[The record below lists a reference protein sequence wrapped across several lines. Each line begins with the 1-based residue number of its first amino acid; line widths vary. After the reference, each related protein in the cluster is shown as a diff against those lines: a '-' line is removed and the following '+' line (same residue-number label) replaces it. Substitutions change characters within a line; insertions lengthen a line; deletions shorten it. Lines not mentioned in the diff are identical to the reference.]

1 MFRKGKGEHMNASSR
16 LTALTRI
23 GFATRGLLYIVIA
36 LLILRTGR
44 AEDPSGAIEYLGR
57 GGGQFLLGVMAA
69 GLTAYGIWR
78 LADATLDIER
88 HGSERKGMM
97 ERAGAGFSGAI
108 HLLLA
113 WQSIQLMRGAAL
125 SGDGTREGART
136 ALQLPG
142 GWALV
147 LAGAAVLIV
156 LGAVQLAKAAKGSFL
171 RYLDPSVAKQPW
183 VQWSGR
189 FGYAARGVVFLVS
202 SYLLARAGIEEQ
214 ASEAGGMARVLSW
227 LTDPFD
233 VIVGA
238 GLLAFGLFSFVE
250 SRYRRL
256 HNVPV
261 DGAIRHATNWRQGS

>member
-1 MFRKGKGEHMNASSR
+1 MNASSR

-57 GGGQFLLGVMAA
+57 GGGQLLLGVIAA

-78 LADATLDIER
+78 LADAALDIER
-88 HGSERKGMM
+88 HGSDRKGMM
-97 ERAGAGFSGAI
+97 ERAGAGVSGAI

-113 WQSIQLMRGAAL
+113 WQSVQLMRGAAL
-125 SGDGTREGART
+125 SGDSTRQGART
-136 ALQLPG
+136 AMQLPG

-147 LAGAAVLIV
+147 LVGASVLVV

-171 RYLDPSVAKQPW
+171 RYLEPSVAKQAL

-189 FGYAARGVVFLVS
+189 AGYAARGLVFLIS
-202 SYLLARAGIEEQ
+202 GYLLARAGIEEQ
-214 ASEAGGMARVLSW
+214 ASEAGGMAHVLSW
-227 LTDPFD
+227 LTSPFD
-233 VIVGA
+233 VIIGA
-238 GLLAFGLFSFVE
+238 GLLAFGLFSLVE
-250 SRYRRL
+250 ARYRQL
-256 HNVPV
+256 HDVPV
-261 DGAIRHATNWRQGS
+261 EGVIRRATSWR

>member
-1 MFRKGKGEHMNASSR
+1 MNASSH
-16 LTALTRI
+16 LTTLTRI

-36 LLILRTGR
+36 VLIAQTGR

-57 GGGQFLLGVMAA
+57 GGGQALLGVIAA

-88 HGSERKGMM
+88 HGADRKGAL
-97 ERAGAGFSGAI
+97 ERVGAGVSGGI

-125 SGDGTREGART
+125 SGDGTREGAQT
-136 ALQLPG
+136 AMQLPG

-147 LAGAAVLIV
+147 LVGAAVLVV
-156 LGAVQLAKAAKGSFL
+156 LAAVQLAKAVKGSFL
-171 RYLDPSVAKQPW
+171 RYLEPSIAKQAW

-189 FGYAARGVVFLVS
+189 AGYAARGFVFLIS
-202 SYLLARAGIEEQ
+202 GYLLAKAGLHEQ

-227 LTDPFD
+227 LTSPFD
-233 VIVGA
+233 LIVAA
-238 GLLAFGLFSFVE
+238 GLLAFGLFSLVE
-250 SRYRRL
+250 SRYRQL
-256 HNVPV
+256 HDVPV
-261 DGAIRHATNWRQGS
+261 DAAIRRATGG